1 MYRFGHRRDAS
12 WQVPYMGDDPGE
24 PCHDRYPS
32 DSGPIGEWLPDN
44 GNFCW
49 APWRWMLDQEVDPRQ
64 NAVG

>member
-1 MYRFGHRRDAS
+1 
-12 WQVPYMGDDPGE
+12 MGDDPGE